1 MPSFLS
7 HMRNRLTYTAYTLQL
22 FYVIYAKDF
31 CGRKTSL
38 LNTAGDFVIDCL
50 YQPARAAAAQGG
62 LMPLFHIYFLT
73 ISARP
78 IISTTF
84 TEFSRL
90 VELWL

>member
-22 FYVIYAKDF
+22 FYVINAKDF

-62 LMPLFHIYFLT
+62 LMFCLCFIF
-73 ISARP
+73 I
-78 IISTTF
+78 F
-84 TEFSRL
+84 
-90 VELWL
+90 